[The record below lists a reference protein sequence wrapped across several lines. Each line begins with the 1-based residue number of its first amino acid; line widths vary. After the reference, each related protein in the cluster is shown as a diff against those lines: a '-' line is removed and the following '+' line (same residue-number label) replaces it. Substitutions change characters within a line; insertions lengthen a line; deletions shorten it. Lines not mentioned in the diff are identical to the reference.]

1 MTSDEATEGSP
12 TFRLDGWETVLEG
25 EVPRRRQVIVPP
37 LETDRLWTPEEV
49 AHFLGVPVHT
59 LYRWRYLGTGP
70 KAGRVGRH
78 LRYLPADVIAWF
90 RKQQAA

>member
-1 MTSDEATEGSP
+1 MTPDEPSEGSW
-12 TFRLDGWETVLEG
+12 TLRLDEWETDLEG
-25 EVPRRRQVIVPP
+25 EVPPRRRLKAPP
-37 LETDRLWTPEEV
+37 VETDRLWTPEEV
-49 AHFLGVPVHT
+49 AHFLGVPIPT

>member
-1 MTSDEATEGSP
+1 MTLDESTEGSP
-12 TFRLDGWETVLEG
+12 THRLSELETILEA
-25 EVPRRRQVIVPP
+25 EVPRRRQMVAPP
-37 LETDRLWTPEEV
+37 METDRLWTPEEV

-70 KAGRVGRH
+70 KAGRVGRR